1 MPANET
7 QPCDVFADVR
17 FKGRV
22 WCCHGHMRMCAPAQR
37 VAFNLSVGICS
48 AVPLFWFLFAF
59 YWLFA
64 IRSCRCRWVS
74 TTIMKVIV
82 VLVVMVIEVR
92 GGDGRSDGD
101 GVAILL
107 GIALG
112 MVMVWQLR

>member
-1 MPANET
+1 MVLPWTHAHVCAGAACCF
-7 QPCDVFADVR
+7 QLVCWHLQRSAPVLVPFCILLVVR
-17 FKGRV
+17 NQKL
-22 WCCHGHMRMCAPAQR
+22 Q
-37 VAFNLSVGICS
+37 
-48 AVPLFWFLFAF
+48 
-59 YWLFA
+59 
-64 IRSCRCRWVS
+64 WVS

-112 MVMVWQLR
+112 MVMVWQVR